1 MNNIGHGERQDL
13 EADAALAI
21 AKASIPGEAEGVD
34 EQDPLQLQSGDD
46 VIVEPDDYGKV
57 PVQGVLINLNRQR
70 VSIRRKAEDVGELN
84 VHFPRA
90 GFRITKAV

>member
-1 MNNIGHGERQDL
+1 M
-13 EADAALAI
+13 
-21 AKASIPGEAEGVD
+21 
-34 EQDPLQLQSGDD
+34 
-46 VIVEPDDYGKV
+46 IVEPDDYGKV